1 MYSSDVI
8 QRNKQRAIYANFQAL
23 LNTQPTCVAESCI
36 YGGCIVRYPTYEY
49 RQDVAGGSLACGC
62 GCPPTAAPTAVEPM
76 FTMSLRVVEPV
87 SFSIRT
93 QYATDSLVVDW
104 GDGSRDVYSTTADEQ
119 PGFKAT
125 VTHSYAI
132 PGDYIIS
139 ASSPTDAPL
148 FRLDTSGLPIN
159 NKILS
164 IEFTPIGKLLLTDI
178 QLPNNQLSSIDISN
192 CVNLAIIDL
201 TNNLLTI
208 NAINTILVDLVNNG
222 FNNGTAS
229 LDAQTPAAPPS
240 GAGATAY
247 TTLTTPPR
255 SWTITVDP

>member
-1 MYSSDVI
+1 
-8 QRNKQRAIYANFQAL
+8 
-23 LNTQPTCVAESCI
+23 
-36 YGGCIVRYPTYEY
+36 
-49 RQDVAGGSLACGC
+49 
-62 GCPPTAAPTAVEPM
+62 M

-104 GDGSRDVYSTTADEQ
+104 GDGSRDVYSTTVDVA
-119 PGFKAT
+119 PGFNAT

-132 PGDYIIS
+132 PGDYTIS
-139 ASSPTDAPL
+139 ASSPTDASL
-148 FRLDTSGLPIN
+148 FSINTIGLLVN

-164 IEFTPIGKLLLTDI
+164 IEFTPIGKSVLTDI
-178 QLPNNQLSSIDISN
+178 QLPDNLLSSIDISN
-192 CVNLAIIDL
+192 CVNLSNIDL
-201 TNNLLTI
+201 TNNVLTI

-222 FNNGTAS
+222 FNGGTAA

-255 SWTITVDP
+255 SWTISVDP